1 MSQEKQIRVTL
12 RRSLIGRKQNQRA
25 TAKLLGL
32 TRIGKSVVVADRPEI
47 RGMVATI
54 CFLVEVEEGIE

>member
-1 MSQEKQIRVTL
+1 MSEAKQIRVTL

-32 TRIGKSVVVADRPEI
+32 TRIGRSVVVADRPEI
-47 RGMVATI
+47 RGMVETI
-54 CFLVEVEEGIE
+54 RFLVEVEEGIE